1 MNAER
6 FGAVPTVMIGVN
18 PAAPARRLA
27 SIDAYRG
34 WVMILMQAEALQ
46 LCAVAAGVPDSE
58 LWSLLCY
65 EQSHTQWT
73 GMALHDFIMPSFA
86 FLIGVAMPF
95 SIAARQARGQ
105 SFADMARHTIVRSV
119 VLILLGVVIASI
131 HPRTLMFAFEDILPQ
146 VGFGYV
152 FLFLLGFCRS
162 RYVWIAIAVI
172 LIGYWLAFALYP
184 LPQPGFDYASVG
196 VPQTWLDT
204 YGLHGFA
211 EHWQKNSNLGW
222 RVDTWFLNLFPRRA
236 AFTFNAE
243 GYATLSFIPMLGTML
258 LGLLAGRV
266 LLRDWM
272 PRQKIAWL
280 IAVAAVCIAVGWLSA
295 VTGVCPIVKRVWT
308 PSFTLWSGG
317 WCFLALA
324 GWYIVVDLCRMSRL
338 AFPLIVVGLNSIT
351 AYCMAHFYSAF
362 AFNSLS
368 RVVGRGP
375 FRIFG
380 SAFEPAVYG
389 AAILGC
395 FWVVLYVMYR
405 RRMFVRI

>member
-1 MNAER
+1 
-6 FGAVPTVMIGVN
+6 MIGVN
-18 PAAPARRLA
+18 AAAPARRLA

-34 WVMILMQAEALQ
+34 WVMLLMQAEALR
-46 LCAVAAGVPDSE
+46 LCAVAAGVPDSA
-58 LWSLLCY
+58 LWALLCY
-65 EQSHTQWT
+65 EQSHTQWA

-95 SIAARQARGQ
+95 SIAVRQGRGH
-105 SFADMARHTIVRSV
+105 SFAHMLRHTIVRSV
-119 VLILLGVVIASI
+119 VLVLLGVAIASA
-131 HPRTLMFAFEDILPQ
+131 HPRTLTWAFEDVLPQ
-146 VGFGYV
+146 VGLGYV

-162 RYVWIAIAVI
+162 RYVGVAIAVI

-184 LPQPGFDYASVG
+184 LPQPDFDYARVG
-196 VPQTWLDT
+196 VSQSWLDT

-211 EHWQKNSNLGW
+211 AHWQKNSNLGW

-236 AFTFNAE
+236 AFTFNQE
-243 GYATLSFIPMLGTML
+243 GYATLNFIPMLGTML

-266 LLRDWM
+266 LLRDWS
-272 PRQKIAWL
+272 PRRKIFWF
-280 IAVAAVCIAVGWLSA
+280 IAAAAVCIAVGWLGA
-295 VTGVCPIVKRVWT
+295 VTGVCPIVKRLWT
-308 PSFTLWSGG
+308 PTWTLWSGG

-324 GWYIVVDLCRMSRL
+324 AWYIVVDLWRMSRL
-338 AFPLIVVGLNSIT
+338 AFPFTVVGMNSIT

-375 FRIFG
+375 FRLFG
-380 SAFEPAVYG
+380 PAVEPAVYG
-389 AAILGC
+389 AAVLAC

-405 RRMFVRI
+405 RRIILRI